1 MLLAISTSTLYI
13 AVLIP
18 LAILV
23 FWYGNRRLQRQFG
36 GRNNAPRGRRSPRAR
51 TKEDPQFAA
60 MVGRMLQR
68 ALITPV
74 AEAPAGPVMM
84 RGVLTTA
91 DATLGG
97 APGRECVWQNRSDA
111 PRDAAVA
118 ADYVILADPTGRV
131 TIENLALAEVVAPED
146 KLGPHRAYRSLLLG
160 DEVEVVARFSPER
173 FGEDPDPTRLVYGT
187 LGADGNLHVRVCKRA
202 PGPSARGDLP
212 ADEPSAESLSAES
225 PPAESPPAESPS
237 ADQPSPGTTT
247 P

>member
-1 MLLAISTSTLYI
+1 MLLAINQVTFYV
-13 AVLIP
+13 VLIP

-23 FWYGNRRLQRQFG
+23 YWYGNRRLQRQFG
-36 GRNNAPRGRRSPRAR
+36 RNTEPRGRRSPRAS

-60 MVGRMLQR
+60 MVSRMLQR
-68 ALITPV
+68 GLVNQV
-74 AEAPAGPVMM
+74 AQAEAGPVMM

-97 APGRECVWQNRSDA
+97 APGRECVWRNRSDA

-118 ADYVILADPTGRV
+118 AEYVILADATGRV
-131 TIENLALAEVVAPED
+131 TIENLGLAEVIAPED
-146 KLGPHRAYRSLLLG
+146 KVGPHRAYRSLLLG

-187 LGADGNLHVRVCKRA
+187 LGGDGNLYVRVCKRDPVPA
-202 PGPSARGDLP
+202 ARSDLP
-212 ADEPSAESLSAES
+212 AAPAPAPSL
-225 PPAESPPAESPS
+225 PAEPPT
-237 ADQPSPGTTT
+237 PGTTT

>member
-1 MLLAISTSTLYI
+1 MLLAVSQSTLYI
-13 AVLIP
+13 AILLP

-23 FWYGNRRLQRQFG
+23 YWYGNRRLQRQFG
-36 GRNNAPRGRRSPRAR
+36 RNTAPRGRRSPRASA
-51 TKEDPQFAA
+51 KEDPQFAA

-68 ALITPV
+68 GLITPV

-84 RGVLTTA
+84 RGVLATA

-97 APGRECVWQNRSDA
+97 APGHECVWQNRSDA

-118 ADYVILADPTGRV
+118 ADYVILADATGRV

-187 LGADGNLHVRVCKRA
+187 LGADGNLHVRVCKRD
-202 PGPSARGDLP
+202 PVPSSRGDLP
-212 ADEPSAESLSAES
+212 AEQ
-225 PPAESPPAESPS
+225 PPAAPLPAE
-237 ADQPSPGTTT
+237 QPSPETTT
-247 P
+247 S

>member
-1 MLLAISTSTLYI
+1 MLLATLLAISQLTLYVG
-13 AVLIP
+13 VLIP

-36 GRNNAPRGRRSPRAR
+36 RNSEPRGRRSPRAR

-68 ALITPV
+68 GLITPV

-84 RGVLTTA
+84 RGVLATA

-97 APGRECVWQNRSDA
+97 TPGRECVWQNRSDA

-118 ADYVILADPTGRV
+118 ADYVILADASGRV

-146 KLGPHRAYRSLLLG
+146 KLGPHRSYRSLLLG

-187 LGADGNLHVRVCKRA
+187 LGADGNLHVRVSRRD
-202 PGPSARGDLP
+202 PVPSVRSDLP
-212 ADEPSAESLSAES
+212 AEA
-225 PPAESPPAESPS
+225 PAEVPAE
-237 ADQPSPGTTT
+237 QPTPGTTT

>member
-1 MLLAISTSTLYI
+1 MLLAISQLTLYVGI
-13 AVLIP
+13 LIP

-23 FWYGNRRLQRQFG
+23 FWYGNLRLQRNIR
-36 GRNNAPRGRRSPRAR
+36 RNSEPRGRRSPRAR

-68 ALITPV
+68 GLVTPA

-84 RGVLTTA
+84 RGVLATA

-97 APGRECVWQNRSDA
+97 TPGRECVWQNRSDA

-118 ADYVILADPTGRV
+118 ADYVILADATGRV

-146 KLGPHRAYRSLLLG
+146 KVGPHRSYRSLLLG

-187 LGADGNLHVRVCKRA
+187 LGADGNLHVRVSKRDPVPA
-202 PGPSARGDLP
+202 VRSDLAAEVATERA
-212 ADEPSAESLSAES
+212 ADF
-225 PPAESPPAESPS
+225 PAE
-237 ADQPSPGTTT
+237 QPSPGTTNS
-247 P
+247 